1 MDRLWVKLIKN
12 HRMIKNTTMPCTWE
26 NVQEVLTEVCRE
38 FDVSAPMWLSKH
50 EFEFEQFRRTIFT
63 QDHFIEDIRF
73 DRMEIEMIDDE
84 APARRSRDVRNQF
97 D

>member
-1 MDRLWVKLIKN
+1 MDKLWVRLMKN
-12 HRMIKNTTMPCTWE
+12 HRMVKHTTIPCEWDE
-26 NVQEVLTEVCRE
+26 VQDVLTEVCRE
-38 FDVSAPMWLSKH
+38 FDVPMPLWLDKH
-50 EFEFEQFRRTIFT
+50 EFEFGQFRRTAFT
-63 QDHFIEDIRF
+63 QDHFVEDIRF

>member
-1 MDRLWVKLIKN
+1 MDRLWVRLMKN
-12 HRMIKNTTMPCTWE
+12 HRMIKNTTMPCAWE
-26 NVQEVLTEVCRE
+26 DVQEVLTEICRE

-50 EFEFEQFRRTIFT
+50 EFEFEQFRRTAFT

>member
-12 HRMIKNTTMPCTWE
+12 HRMIKNTAMPCGWDE
-26 NVQEVLTEVCRE
+26 VEDVLTEVCRE

-50 EFEFEQFRRTIFT
+50 EFEFEQFRRTAFT
-63 QDHFIEDIRF
+63 QDHFIEEIRF

-84 APARRSRDVRNQF
+84 APARRSRDIRNQF